1 MRGRHSGDIPVL
13 FCRGAALN
21 VLEILNRMG
30 GRVVEGTGLEKRT
43 RMSFQHFPNQFRRFV
58 PWVSKRLRGWSR
70 KS

>member
-1 MRGRHSGDIPVL
+1 
-13 FCRGAALN
+13 
-21 VLEILNRMG
+21 MG